1 MTTKFDEVFKQLEAP
16 SYPVTCDQCGLEGTN
31 ATMEEHVCQA
41 GNPDPEARIEQM
53 IHELA
58 YERVKQSFLFNLS
71 SATVDRKA
79 NELAEQ
85 IDGLIETWILAEVSK
100 A

>member
-1 MTTKFDEVFKQLEAP
+1 MITKFDEVFEQLEAP
-16 SYPVTCDQCGLEGTN
+16 EYPATCDQCGLEGTN
-31 ATMEEHVCQA
+31 ATIEEHECEA
-41 GNPDPEARIEQM
+41 GNPDPEAHIEQM

-85 IDGLIETWILAEVSK
+85 VGGLVETWILAEVSK